1 MIDAKIIKSVEMSFP
16 KLMEYA
22 FEDSPKFVVFFYT
35 PGEGV
40 LIYTESIYRECE
52 IGRYQNTW
60 DMSKFKDFHGELVLR
75 NIQ

>member
-1 MIDAKIIKSVEMSFP
+1 MIDAKIVKSVEMPFP

-35 PGEGV
+35 PCEGV
-40 LIYTESIYRECE
+40 LIYTESIHRKCE

-60 DMSKFKDFHGELVLR
+60 NMSKFKDFNGELVLK